1 MTITAERTTS
11 LKGATTTLKAI
22 RAHSPCENGWQK
34 LLNHLGKTKADAEPL
49 SILTIIESNG
59 IDDALWCL
67 RALPDE
73 YHPAIRLLACDY
85 AERVLP
91 IFERER
97 PDDDRPRRAIETAR
111 RHALGNATDEELYA
125 ARAAAWDAARA
136 ARATRPAARAAADA
150 AAFAADAADAARAAA
165 MAAARA
171 AALAAARDA
180 EQQAQADTLRAALTA

>member
-136 ARATRPAARAAADA
+136 A
-150 AAFAADAADAARAAA
+150 A